1 MVQPWSKRTS
11 LKHRTCNKCNDS
23 ANVHVNMPVVPLD
36 GWWPW
41 VDKEEASSDNCFLA
55 SSEEVEE
62 VEEVEEEE
70 EEEEYPDVGN

>member
-1 MVQPWSKRTS
+1 
-11 LKHRTCNKCNDS
+11 
-23 ANVHVNMPVVPLD
+23 MPVVPLD

-62 VEEVEEEE
+62 VEEVVEEEE
-70 EEEEYPDVGN
+70 EEEKGSGAGGEWRLIAKAQFQKVKAHFQKYM